1 MNDGAPTSS
10 AETSETAGEYRV
22 LARKYRPQT
31 FDDLIGQEAMV
42 RTLRNAMAMGR
53 LAHAFVLTGVR
64 GVGKTTTARIIA
76 KGLNCIGPD
85 GQGGPTTAP
94 CGVCSNCTAI
104 TEDRHVDVLEMD
116 AASRTGVDD
125 IREILDGVRYRPQA
139 ARYKVYIV
147 DEVHMLSRNAFNAL
161 LKTLEEPPE
170 QVKFIFATTEI
181 RKVPVTVLS
190 RCQRFDL
197 RRIEGETLTGLFGK
211 ICEKEGVSADDDA
224 LALVARAADGS
235 ARDGLS
241 ILDQAMALS
250 DDRITADRVRDML
263 GLADRELVWDLLEHT
278 LSGRVTDALGL
289 VDRMHATGADPVVI
303 LQDLLEV
310 VHTVTRFKAAPK
322 AAGGPTASELERTR
336 GADLASRLPT
346 AHLARAWQMMLKG
359 LGEVQSAPIAVS
371 ALEMV
376 LIRLAYTADLPSPA
390 DLVRQLRDGGA
401 APATTAQPAP
411 SSSEGPASV
420 ARSGATATAAPPTQ
434 APQEVSPPV
443 QATSPRADGE
453 ISAKPI
459 DEVPPW
465 LDAPVPDEAPPPAPD
480 LAASVSVETRGVGSF
495 EEIVALLEDRREILL
510 HAEVSQFVR
519 PLACRAGRLEIMLA
533 PGGKD
538 DVPQRLGRWLIEE
551 TGQPWEVEL
560 IEEPMS
566 AESAAPTMAERKTAQ
581 DEATRAEAARDPTVA
596 AVLDSFPG
604 ATITAVRPLGGDED
618 GDPDASPMD
627 APVEFDEDEDGTG
640 DITDSALSARRE
652 G

>member
-1 MNDGAPTSS
+1 MNDGTL
-10 AETSETAGEYRV
+10 TSEPETTATAGEYRV

-76 KGLNCIGPD
+76 KGLNCIGED
-85 GQGGPTTAP
+85 GTGGPTTAP

-197 RRIEGETLTGLFGK
+197 RRIEGETLTGLFQS
-211 ICEKEGVSADDDA
+211 ICGKEGVGADDDA
-224 LALVARAADGS
+224 LALIARAADGS

-250 DDRITADRVRDML
+250 DGRITAEQVRDML
-263 GLADRELVWDLLEHT
+263 GLADREQVWDLLEHV
-278 LSGRVTDALGL
+278 LSGRIADALGM
-289 VDRMHATGADPVVI
+289 VDRMHAVGADPVVI
-303 LQDLLEV
+303 LQDLMET

-322 AAGGPTASELERTR
+322 AAGGPTASELEKTR
-336 GADLASRLPT
+336 GADLAGRLPT
-346 AHLARAWQMMLKG
+346 AHLARAWQMLLKG
-359 LGEVQSAPIAVS
+359 LAEVQGAPTPVS

-376 LIRLAYTADLPSPA
+376 LIRLAYAADLPSPA
-390 DLVRQLRDGGA
+390 DLVKQLKGGA
-401 APATTAQPAP
+401 PAALGAPASAPAP
-411 SSSEGPASV
+411 AASGRVASSAPAPITESR
-420 ARSGATATAAPPTQ
+420 AANAPPSGPTNT
-434 APQEVSPPV
+434 APPP
-443 QATSPRADGE
+443 
-453 ISAKPI
+453 SAPPA

-465 LDAPVPDEAPPPAPD
+465 LDAPESVPNDAPPAPAATSSAPGLGAPGLGAPG
-480 LAASVSVETRGVGSF
+480 LAAPAAASF
-495 EEIVALLEDRREILL
+495 EDIVGLLEQRREVLL
-510 HAEVSQFVR
+510 HAEVSQYVR
-519 PLACRAGRLEIMLA
+519 PITCMPGKLSITLA

-538 DVPQRLGRWLIEE
+538 DVAQRLGRWLIEE
-551 TGQPWEVEL
+551 TGQPWDVEL
-560 IEEPMS
+560 IES
-566 AESAAPTMAERKTAQ
+566 ADQTAEAAPTMAERRVAHQ
-581 DEATRAEAARDPTVA
+581 EATRAEAARDPTVA

-604 ATITAVRPLGGDED
+604 AVITAVRPLGGEED
-618 GDPDASPMD
+618 AEADAVPMD
-627 APVEFDEDEDGTG
+627 APREFDDD
-640 DITDSALSARRE
+640 DDADSALSARRE